1 MKWSIPIRIQS
12 DGAWSKSGVDIVKRA
27 LVLAGGGVAGIAWEL
42 GVFRGIGEIDPD
54 LLSSLRNA
62 DVVIG
67 TSAGSAVA
75 AQITTGAPIDD
86 LYSAQLSEHS
96 SELEVELNLEEFM
109 GRFVTAATG
118 ATGPADMRRRIGALA
133 LETPTVSEPI
143 RRAAI
148 SARLPMKSWPA
159 STLLVTAVDAETGEP
174 TVFTKDSGVDLVDA
188 VAASCAVPGVWPPVT
203 IDGHRYIDGGVRSGT
218 NADLAAG
225 CDRVLVVTPSQ
236 ATAPQPWG
244 NLDDE
249 IDQLSPAD
257 VKVVYADDASI
268 AAFGTNPLSPSTR
281 GPAAREGRQIGRAE
295 ADGVGLFWR

>member
-1 MKWSIPIRIQS
+1 M
-12 DGAWSKSGVDIVKRA
+12 KRA

-42 GVFRGIGEIDPD
+42 GVLRGIGDVDPD
-54 LLSSLRNA
+54 LLHSLRSA

-75 AQITTGAPIDD
+75 AQITTGVPIDG

-96 SELEVELNLEEFM
+96 SELEVELNLEELM
-109 GRFVTAATG
+109 DRFAKAATG
-118 ATGPADMRRRIGALA
+118 STGPDDMRRRIGTLA
-133 LETPTVSEPI
+133 LETSTVSEST

-148 SARLPMKSWPA
+148 AGRLPDERWPA
-159 STLLVTAVDAETGEP
+159 RTLLLVAVDAETGQP
-174 TVFTKDSGVDLVDA
+174 IVFTKDSGVDLVDA

-203 IDGHRYIDGGVRSGT
+203 INGHRYMDGGVRSST

-225 CDRVLVVTPSQ
+225 CDRVLVVTPTQ
-236 ATAPQPWG
+236 AAAPQPWG

-249 IDQLSPAD
+249 IRQLSPAA
-257 VKVVYADDASI
+257 VHVVHASPASV

-281 GPAAREGRQIGRAE
+281 GPAAREGREIGRGEVA
-295 ADGVGLFWR
+295 AVGAFWG

>member
-1 MKWSIPIRIQS
+1 
-12 DGAWSKSGVDIVKRA
+12 
-27 LVLAGGGVAGIAWEL
+27 VAGIAWEL
-42 GVFRGIGEIDPD
+42 GVLRGIGDVDPE
-54 LLSSLRNA
+54 LLTGLRRA

-75 AQITTGAPIDD
+75 AQITSGALIDD

-96 SELEVELNLEEFM
+96 SELEVELNLEELM
-109 GRFVTAATG
+109 ARFVRATTG
-118 ATGPADMRRRIGALA
+118 AHGPDDMRRRIGALA
-133 LETPTVSEPI
+133 LETPTVSESI

-148 SARLPMKSWPA
+148 TARLPEGSWPA
-159 STLLVTAVDAETGEP
+159 STLLLTAVDAETGQP

-203 IDGHRYIDGGVRSGT
+203 INGHRYIDGGVRSGT

-236 ATAPQPWG
+236 AAAPQPWG
-244 NLDDE
+244 NLDNE

-257 VKVVYADDASI
+257 VQVVSANDASVV
-268 AAFGTNPLSPSTR
+268 AFGTNPLSPSTR
-281 GPAAREGRQIGRAE
+281 GPAAREGREIGRAE
-295 ADGVGLFWR
+295 AEAVGSFWR

>member
-1 MKWSIPIRIQS
+1 MER
-12 DGAWSKSGVDIVKRA
+12 GKSGVDTMKRA

-42 GVFRGIGEIDPD
+42 GVLRGIGDIDPD
-54 LLSSLRNA
+54 LLTSLRSA

-75 AQITTGAPIDD
+75 AQITTEALIGD
-86 LYSAQLSEHS
+86 LYSAQLSESS
-96 SELEVELNLEEFM
+96 SELDVELNLEELM
-109 GRFVTAATG
+109 DRFVQAATG
-118 ATGPADMRRRIGALA
+118 ATGPEDMRRRIGALA
-133 LETPTVSEPI
+133 LRTPTVSESI

-148 SARLPMKSWPA
+148 ISRLPSEHWPT
-159 STLLVTAVDAETGEP
+159 STLLLTAVDAETGQP

-203 IDGHRYIDGGVRSGT
+203 INGHRYIDGGVRSGT

-225 CDRVLVVTPSQ
+225 CDRVLVITPSQ
-236 ATAPQPWG
+236 RAAPQPWG

-257 VKVVYADDASI
+257 VQVVYANNASV

-281 GPAAREGRQIGRAE
+281 GPAAREGRKIGRAE
-295 ADGVGLFWR
+295 TAAVGSFWR

>member
-1 MKWSIPIRIQS
+1 
-12 DGAWSKSGVDIVKRA
+12 
-27 LVLAGGGVAGIAWEL
+27 LT
-42 GVFRGIGEIDPD
+42 
-54 LLSSLRNA
+54 SLRRA

-75 AQITTGAPIDD
+75 AQITSGALIDD

-96 SELEVELNLEEFM
+96 RELEVELNLEELM
-109 GRFVTAATG
+109 ARFVTAASG
-118 ATGPADMRRRIGALA
+118 ATGPEDMRRRIGALA
-133 LETPTVSEPI
+133 LETPTVSEST
-143 RRAAI
+143 RRVAI
-148 SARLPMKSWPA
+148 AARLPEDGWPDGA
-159 STLLVTAVDAETGEP
+159 LLLTAVDAETGQP
-174 TVFTKDSGVDLVDA
+174 AVFTKESGVDLVDA

-203 IDGHRYIDGGVRSGT
+203 INGHRYIDGGVRSGT

-236 ATAPQPWG
+236 AAAPQPWG

-257 VKVVYADDASI
+257 VQVVYANDASV

-281 GPAAREGRQIGRAE
+281 GPAAREGREIGRAV
-295 ADGVGLFWR
+295 ADAVGSFWR